1 MPGRGGARYGTLV
14 RDDVV
19 SEGLLR
25 AAAAALRPLVT
36 RLLENG
42 VPYGRLEA
50 RLRALFVDVAE
61 RDLAIPGRRQTD
73 SRIALL
79 TGVNRKE
86 VRRLRG
92 GQGAAPPPASF
103 SRNQAAALISRWM
116 ADRRATDRHGRPR
129 AIPYQA
135 TRGPSFVELARAVT
149 VDLPPRA
156 LLDELLRT
164 GAVELRRNDLVAL
177 RTTAYVPTRG
187 RPEKLAMLA
196 EDPAEL
202 IETMLRNVLGDEGEP
217 LLQRKTFYDN
227 LGADGVA
234 RVRREMRREGE
245 RFLRRVDGLLAKH
258 DRDRNPRAAGGE
270 RRYAGLGV
278 YYFEAPRAPEKP
290 RAHRRAGRKQRT
302 ATKEHR

>member
-1 MPGRGGARYGTLV
+1 M
-14 RDDVV
+14 RDDA
-19 SEGLLR
+19 SESLLR
-25 AAAAALRPLVT
+25 AAAATLRPIVT
-36 RLLENG
+36 RLLEAG
-42 VPYGRLEA
+42 IPYGRLES
-50 RLRALFVDVAE
+50 RVRALVVAVAE
-61 RDLAIPGRRQTD
+61 RDLAIPGRPQTD

-92 GQGAAPPPASF
+92 GRDTPPPASF
-103 SRNQAAALISRWM
+103 SRNQAATLISRWM
-116 ADRRATDRHGRPR
+116 ADRRATDRQGRPR
-129 AIPYQA
+129 VIPYQA

-164 GAVELRRNDLVAL
+164 GAVELRPNDVVAL
-177 RTTAYVPTRG
+177 RTTAYVPSRG

-202 IETMLRNVLGDEGEP
+202 IETMLRNVFDDGEA
-217 LLQRKTFYDN
+217 LLQRKVFYDN
-227 LGADGVA
+227 LGADGVV

-245 RFLRRVDGLLAKH
+245 RFLRRVDALLAKY

-278 YYFEAPRAPEKP
+278 YYFEAPRAPKKPRTPEKP
-290 RAHRRAGRKQRT
+290 RARQRAGRKRSS
-302 ATKEHR
+302 TKEHR

>member
-1 MPGRGGARYGTLV
+1 M
-14 RDDVV
+14 RDDV
-19 SEGLLR
+19 SESLLR
-25 AAAAALRPLVT
+25 AAAATLRPIVK
-36 RLLENG
+36 RLLEAG
-42 VPYGRLEA
+42 IPYGRLEA
-50 RLRALFVDVAE
+50 RLRALFVAVAE

-92 GQGAAPPPASF
+92 GGAQSPPASF

-116 ADRRATDRHGRPR
+116 ADRRATDRQGRPR
-129 AIPYQA
+129 PIPYQA
-135 TRGPSFVELARAVT
+135 ARGPSFVELARAVT

-164 GAVELRRNDLVAL
+164 GAVELRPNDVVAL
-177 RTTAYVPTRG
+177 RSAAYVPSRG

-202 IETMLRNVLGDEGEP
+202 IETMLRNVFDEGEA
-217 LLQRKTFYDN
+217 LLQRKVFYDN
-227 LGADGVA
+227 LGADGA
-234 RVRREMRREGE
+234 ERVRREMRREGE
-245 RFLRRVDGLLAKH
+245 QFLRRVDGVLAKH

-270 RRYAGLGV
+270 RRSAGLGI

-290 RAHRRAGRKQRT
+290 RPRRRAGRTRSS
-302 ATKEHR
+302 TKEHR